1 MQNSNKE
8 LHCLCF
14 IIVFRDQTL
23 YVSCF

>member
-14 IIVFRDQTL
+14 IIVFHDQTL
-23 YVSCF
+23 